1 MNLTELV
8 ETIKESLNKSPKPY
22 DTTAEVVRVEGET
35 AWVQIPGSEDETPVN
50 LTIAAKEGDNVQ
62 VRVSGGTAF
71 LVGNAT
77 APPTDDATAIRASIQ
92 SEEADAKAT
101 EALELA
107 ETAYTKTTTA
117 EQEFAAAV
125 ININTDIADLQNQI
139 DGNITTWFYAY
150 VPTTSNAPANTWTTT
165 EDKNNHLGD
174 LFYDTSTGYAYRW
187 MLEDNTYSWSRIT
200 DTDVAE
206 ALAAAAQAQDTADSK
221 RRVFIVEP
229 TAPYD
234 VGDIWFQGATGD
246 ILVCTNARAS
256 IIVGSAVVGMTVLGN
271 SAYSSS
277 DWEKRNKYTDDTVAS
292 QAKTIAD
299 NTAQYFW
306 VNSTGTDT
314 GAHITEVTQDDWNNS
329 SSPNYHSGGNLLA
342 RSNGIAVRDGLTE
355 LASFGANGSRIGI
368 STQAHVDIDYHSLA
382 LKRKEGG
389 SYFVVQDLRN
399 QSGQYSATD
408 VFTGNGSKKIYSLT
422 YPAANTS
429 YTVTVSDSSGGTV
442 TKGEND
448 VEFSTAP
455 TNGATIT
462 VSYTTTTPTTIA
474 LTFGDRAYGSTL
486 GGYSSVL
493 GYDAVASGFASHA
506 LNSGT
511 VAASDDQ
518 TAIGTYNEVD
528 SGHKY
533 AFIIGNGSDDDER
546 SNALTVDWHGNAAGK
561 SFAFTSVP
569 TFTTPSIYSSRCQ
582 SLTGGYFKAGKLV
595 YVQLGGTN
603 NYTRSATSR
612 SGIQYMTGFPK
623 PSPTAR
629 AALSVLW
636 DNHQGMVAN
645 IQADGY
651 LYMCNDDGLALSGDE
666 TFFITGT
673 YFTSD

>member
-1 MNLTELV
+1 LNLTDLV
-8 ETIKESLNKSPKPY
+8 EVIKESLNKGPKPY
-22 DTTAEVVRVEGET
+22 DTTAEVVRIEDET
-35 AWVQIPGSEDETPVN
+35 AWVQIPGSDDETPVN
-50 LTIAAKEGDNVQ
+50 LTIAAKVGDNVQ
-62 VRVSGGTAF
+62 VRVSGGNAF

-77 APPTDDATAIRASIQ
+77 APPTDDTTAIKASAQ

-101 EALELA
+101 EALDLA
-107 ETAYTKTTTA
+107 SNAYSKTTTV

-277 DWEKRNKYTDDTVAS
+277 DWEKRNKYTDDTVAN

-342 RSNGIAVRDGLTE
+342 RSNGIAVRNGMTE
-355 LASFGANGSRIGI
+355 LATFSTTTRIGQSTDENVEISSSGILFNDGSTNVAKIHANNDVSYLTLDNENITVSGSHADEIDDTPIDALNISVLGRNNNRYAEIGLRATGKDDQTFGAEFTLTNGEAMLDTESGFTFNGDTI
-368 STQAHVDIDYHSLA
+368 YHWSDLMTVLTGLL
-382 LKRKEGG
+382 LKGEETSDLDNCTTTGFYTYSSAANHKPVSSAGG
-389 SYFVVQDLRN
+389 SLLVLR
-399 QSGQYSATD
+399 SGT
-408 VFTGNGSKKIYSLT
+408 NNIYQV
-422 YPAANTS
+422 AFANTS
-429 YTVTVSDSSGGTV
+429 AS
-442 TKGEND
+442 
-448 VEFSTAP
+448 FTAS
-455 TNGATIT
+455 NMQI
-462 VSYTTTTPTTIA
+462 
-474 LTFGDRAYGSTL
+474 
-486 GGYSSVL
+486 
-493 GYDAVASGFASHA
+493 HA
-506 LNSGT
+506 RRYYSGT
-511 VAASDDQ
+511 W
-518 TAIGTYNEVD
+518 D
-528 SGHKY
+528 SNWYK
-533 AFIIGNGSDDDER
+533 F
-546 SNALTVDWHGNAAGK
+546 
-561 SFAFTSVP
+561 SFS
-569 TFTTPSIYSSRCQ
+569 
-582 SLTGGYFKAGKLV
+582 
-595 YVQLGGTN
+595 
-603 NYTRSATSR
+603 
-612 SGIQYMTGFPK
+612 
-623 PSPTAR
+623 
-629 AALSVLW
+629 
-636 DNHQGMVAN
+636 
-645 IQADGY
+645 
-651 LYMCNDDGLALSGDE
+651 
-666 TFFITGT
+666 
-673 YFTSD
+673 

>member
-1 MNLTELV
+1 MNLTDLV
-8 ETIKESLNKSPKPY
+8 EVIKESLNKGPKPY
-22 DTTAEVVRVEGET
+22 DTTAEVVRIEDET
-35 AWVQIPGSEDETPVN
+35 AWVQIPGSDDETPVN
-50 LTIAAKEGDNVQ
+50 LTIAAKVGDNVQ
-62 VRVSGGTAF
+62 VRVSGGNAF

-77 APPTDDATAIRASIQ
+77 APPTDDTTAIKASAQ

-101 EALELA
+101 EALDLA
-107 ETAYTKTTTA
+107 SNAYSKTTTV

-234 VGDIWFQGATGD
+234 VGDIWFQGTTGD

-277 DWEKRNKYTDDTVAS
+277 DWEKRNKYTDDTVAN

-342 RSNGIAVRDGLTE
+342 RSNGIAVRNGLTE
-355 LASFGANGSRIGI
+355 LATFGASSSRIGQSAGANVQVSASEI
-368 STQAHVDIDYHSLA
+368 AFNNASSNFAKIHADSGVSYLELDSHEIKIIGSHSSENDGVPIDSLGLLAYGKNNNRYAEVRLQAIGKDDASIGAEFRLSDGEAELDT
-382 LKRKEGG
+382 EGG
-389 SYFVVQDLRN
+389 FSFNGDTIYKWSDLAELLVGLLFKGDETSDLDDCTTTGFYTYN
-399 QSGQYSATD
+399 SSATNKP
-408 VFTGNGSKKIYSLT
+408 VGGAGGSLLVLRSGTNNIYQV
-422 YPAANTS
+422 AFANTS
-429 YTVTVSDSSGGTV
+429 AS
-442 TKGEND
+442 
-448 VEFSTAP
+448 FS
-455 TNGATIT
+455 
-462 VSYTTTTPTTIA
+462 
-474 LTFGDRAYGSTL
+474 
-486 GGYSSVL
+486 
-493 GYDAVASGFASHA
+493 ASNMQIHA
-506 LNSGT
+506 RRYYSGT
-511 VAASDDQ
+511 W
-518 TAIGTYNEVD
+518 D
-528 SGHKY
+528 SNWYK
-533 AFIIGNGSDDDER
+533 
-546 SNALTVDWHGNAAGK
+546 L
-561 SFAFTSVP
+561 SFS
-569 TFTTPSIYSSRCQ
+569 
-582 SLTGGYFKAGKLV
+582 
-595 YVQLGGTN
+595 
-603 NYTRSATSR
+603 
-612 SGIQYMTGFPK
+612 
-623 PSPTAR
+623 
-629 AALSVLW
+629 
-636 DNHQGMVAN
+636 
-645 IQADGY
+645 
-651 LYMCNDDGLALSGDE
+651 
-666 TFFITGT
+666 
-673 YFTSD
+673 